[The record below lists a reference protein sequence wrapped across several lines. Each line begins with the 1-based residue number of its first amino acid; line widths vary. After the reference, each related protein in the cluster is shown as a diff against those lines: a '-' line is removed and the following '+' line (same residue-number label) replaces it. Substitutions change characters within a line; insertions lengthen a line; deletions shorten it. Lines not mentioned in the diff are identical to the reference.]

1 MTYKHTNTHSLDVIY
16 SIQRCDVHI
25 CELALTLN
33 LVFFAVCETDSLLA
47 HRFAFKCVCVGVS
60 MDWTERE
67 SKRQIIAP
75 LLHSTHTSI
84 SISSIASEFSD
95 FLSLSPFLSL
105 ALFLF
110 FFTFNFDVLSSSW
123 WSSLL
128 LTNSKISDFRVQPSV
143 CSGGFFV
150 RCFVDALSIYRRRW
164 AWKATAAWYR
174 FPHQIRGARQRTIDT
189 GVNEL
194 EQSASKQSK

>member
-1 MTYKHTNTHSLDVIY
+1 MWCAYMRIGLDTKPRFLCSMRNRFTSHTPICVQVCVWVLAWIERNGKAKDKLSHLSYTARTHQFQFHLSHQSSLIFSHSLPFY
-16 SIQRCDVHI
+16 
-25 CELALTLN
+25 LF
-33 LVFFAVCETDSLLA
+33 VFL
-47 HRFAFKCVCVGVS
+47 
-60 MDWTERE
+60 
-67 SKRQIIAP
+67 
-75 LLHSTHTSI
+75 
-84 SISSIASEFSD
+84 
-95 FLSLSPFLSL
+95 
-105 ALFLF
+105 
-110 FFTFNFDVLSSSW
+110 FTFNFDVLSSSW
-123 WSSLL
+123 WSLLL

-189 GVNEL
+189 GANEL

>member
-47 HRFAFKCVCVGVS
+47 HRFAFKCVCVWVLA
-60 MDWTERE
+60 WIERNGKAKDKL
-67 SKRQIIAP
+67 SHLSYTARTHQFQFHLSHQSSLIFS
-75 LLHSTHTSI
+75 HSLP
-84 SISSIASEFSD
+84 FYLFV
-95 FLSLSPFLSL
+95 FL
-105 ALFLF
+105 
-110 FFTFNFDVLSSSW
+110 FTFNFDVLSSSW
-123 WSSLL
+123 WSLLL

-194 EQSASKQSK
+194 EQSASKQAK